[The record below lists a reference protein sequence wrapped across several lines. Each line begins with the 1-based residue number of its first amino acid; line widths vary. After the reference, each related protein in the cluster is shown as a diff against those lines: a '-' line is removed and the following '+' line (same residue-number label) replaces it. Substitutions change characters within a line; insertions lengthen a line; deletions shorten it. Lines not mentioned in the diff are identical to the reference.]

1 MCKKQ
6 FLLSENILFLSSCNP
21 HIAVLEKYSTLQ
33 IVISTIQTRRQT
45 STPNLT
51 FCGIYF
57 IDIQDRVCQ
66 SATMNNQLLIKTASM
81 KQRISRRLL
90 SLGVLLIL
98 LGFLSGLLIPIL
110 ANPRMGL
117 SSHIEGVM
125 SGMLLI
131 LMGIIWPRLSLG
143 DRAMKVTSL
152 LLIYGAYANWANPLL
167 AAAWAAGGSMMP
179 MASMGLKGTPVQEMV
194 IGILSISLALA
205 LLIGNSHVLWGL
217 RGEDH

>member
-1 MCKKQ
+1 
-6 FLLSENILFLSSCNP
+6 
-21 HIAVLEKYSTLQ
+21 
-33 IVISTIQTRRQT
+33 
-45 STPNLT
+45 
-51 FCGIYF
+51 
-57 IDIQDRVCQ
+57 
-66 SATMNNQLLIKTASM
+66 MNNQRLIKTASM

-117 SSHIEGVM
+117 SSHVEGVM

-194 IGILSISLALA
+194 ISILSISLALA
-205 LLIGNSHVLWGL
+205 LLTGISHVLWGL
-217 RGEDH
+217 RGEDR

>member
-1 MCKKQ
+1 
-6 FLLSENILFLSSCNP
+6 
-21 HIAVLEKYSTLQ
+21 
-33 IVISTIQTRRQT
+33 
-45 STPNLT
+45 
-51 FCGIYF
+51 
-57 IDIQDRVCQ
+57 
-66 SATMNNQLLIKTASM
+66 MNNQRLIKTASM

-117 SSHIEGVM
+117 SSHVEGVM

-131 LMGIIWPRLSLG
+131 LLGIIWPRLRLG

-179 MASMGLKGTPVQEMV
+179 MASMGLMGTPVQEMV
-194 IGILSISLALA
+194 IGILAVSLVLA
-205 LLIGNSHVLWGL
+205 LLTGISLVLWGL
-217 RGEDH
+217 RGEDN